1 MKGNQMAKTTDGI
14 QTLIDLQTKEPTEDG
29 CFTVKEIMRKTG
41 WKLWHVN
48 KLLDEAIDRGVW
60 ECLRV
65 PRMARDGA
73 IRPVAAYRPIPKK
86 K

>member
-1 MKGNQMAKTTDGI
+1 MAKTTDDMK
-14 QTLIDLQTKEPTEDG
+14 TLLELQNKEPTADG
-29 CFTVKEIMRKTG
+29 CYTIKELMRKTG
-41 WKLWHVN
+41 WTHCHVSSRI
-48 KLLDEAIDRGVW
+48 DEAIDRGVW

-65 PRMARDGA
+65 PRLARDGT